1 MKKLL
6 LLLPF
11 FGLFGCSE
19 QVRQSKSV
27 FMAGEVVNP
36 TDEVVVL
43 LKGEQPLD
51 TARLDGQNRFEFR
64 LDSVEDGL
72 YVFKHAPEHQY
83 VFLEAGDSLQIRLNT
98 IAFDESLVFSGKGE
112 EINNFL
118 VELFLQSEA
127 EEGLIRNSYIRMEP
141 DAFRDRMDSLK
152 ATKLQKLQSWG
163 ESVQIS
169 DKAFKAA
176 KASIL
181 YHNYLHREM
190 YPFWHRKLT
199 GDMGLHKLPP
209 DFYAYRQQVS
219 YNDPDLTFLKPYH
232 DFMIYHIGNLAYMG
246 CRKKC
251 ETRKDQPGNRLHFDQ
266 HQLHLIDS
274 LVTGAEL
281 RDNLFRRVAIE
292 YLLKSDS
299 DENFDQFMESFH
311 QVAGNNRHLV
321 EIDRLSKA
329 IEDLRPER
337 AVPDLVVESAAGDT
351 LSLRNIASDGSV
363 VFYFWSGPQ
372 QHHLANITRRVQS
385 LQDKYQ
391 AHRFVGICLNTDR
404 ERWKSMLK
412 TYQLKESDQFWTGDF
427 ENFAQTLVVFN
438 TYKSILAEDGKIV
451 DGFANLNTSFE

>member
-19 QVRQSKSV
+19 QVQQSNAV
-27 FMAGEVVNP
+27 YLAGEVVNP
-36 TDEVVVL
+36 TDEAVIL
-43 LKGEQPLD
+43 LKGELPLD

-64 LDSVEDGL
+64 LDSLEDGL

-98 IAFDESLVFSGKGE
+98 IAFDESLVFSGRGE

-118 VELFLQSEA
+118 VERFLQSEA
-127 EEGLIRNSYIRMEP
+127 EDGLIRNSYIRMEP
-141 DAFRDRMDSLK
+141 GEFRDRMDSLK
-152 ATKLQKLQSWG
+152 ATKLQKLELLG
-163 ESVQIS
+163 ENAQIS
-169 DKAFKAA
+169 EKAFKAA

-199 GDMGLHKLPP
+199 GDMGLHELPP

-219 YNDPDLTFLKPYH
+219 YNDQDLTFLKPYH

-251 ETRKDQPGNRLHFDQ
+251 AIQKDQIGNRLHFDQ

-274 LVTGAEL
+274 LVTGGEL

-299 DENFDQFMESFH
+299 DENFDKFMESFH
-311 QVAGNNRHLV
+311 KVAGNNRHLV

-337 AVPDLVVESAAGDT
+337 AVPDLVVESAEGDT
-351 LSLRNIASDGSV
+351 LSLRNIASEGSV

-372 QHHLANITRRVQS
+372 QHHLANITRRVQT

-412 TYQLKESDQFWTGDF
+412 TYQLKEADQFWTGDF

-451 DGFANLNTSFE
+451 DGFANLNTSFK